1 MKQMQYR
8 QWSGQYRITLSQL
21 QQQAK
26 INSLQSSAAVN
37 GDFIQQCRHQ
47 LAVTRQLSQMVEGL
61 DCKPLNA
68 ITHSLTLP
76 R

>member
-8 QWSGQYRITLSQL
+8 QWSGQYRTMLSQL

-26 INSLQSSAAVN
+26 INPLQSSVTIDR
-37 GDFIQQCRHQ
+37 DFIRRCQHQ
-47 LAVTRQLSQMVEGL
+47 LALTRQLSQLVDNL

-68 ITHSLTLP
+68 ITHSLMPLK
-76 R
+76 